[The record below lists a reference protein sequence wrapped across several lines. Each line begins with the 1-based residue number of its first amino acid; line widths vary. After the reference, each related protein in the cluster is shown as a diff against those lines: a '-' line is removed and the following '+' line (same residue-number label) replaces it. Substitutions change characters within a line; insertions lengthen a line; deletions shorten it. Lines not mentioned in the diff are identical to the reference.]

1 MWLFLD
7 AGHASRRR
15 GSKLFLSSPVGHFFP
30 KILLKIS
37 KTVILLKDF
46 HVK

>member
-7 AGHASRRR
+7 AGKTSGRR
-15 GSKLFLSSPVGHFFP
+15 GSKLFSSSPVGHSFP